1 LTNPGCTTIK
11 RLVFP
16 GLPPLEPGDAG
27 VEPRAHATETANAR
41 MRTGTKLR
49 GCRGV
54 CMSPLTGTCLG
65 RFPRQALRS
74 FSPKPPPIPGLREA
88 DRTREDDTSVV
99 EPRIRYARNGDLYIA
114 YVVIGEAPLDLL
126 YVTSYE
132 STPTLDSWRSEPVV
146 RRWVERLA
154 SFSRLILMDVRGTGL
169 SDRIT
174 GAATLEDGVD
184 DMLAVLDA
192 VGSERTGIL
201 GFTHNAALVAM
212 FTAGHPDRVS
222 GLVLYGAVAPNPT
235 LRFDATWGWT
245 DSQFEAVID
254 EILARTGQGVD
265 LDQTAPSLA
274 QNTRFR
280 EWWIRK
286 QVTFASPGGVRA
298 AFMMMQETDARP
310 VFPTIRVPT
319 LVLHRVDDQWSPV
332 ENSRYIAGQ
341 IPGARLVE
349 LPGNDGPAYA
359 GDAEALAGEIEEFFT
374 GIRRPTD
381 ADRVLATLLFTD
393 IVGSTEKAAEMG
405 DAPWKRVLAEH
416 DERARLELERH
427 RGRWINTT
435 GDGLLA
441 TFDGPARAVR
451 CAEAIRAAMHEL
463 GIEVRAGCHT
473 GEVELVGTDVR
484 GIAVHLAARVASLA
498 EPGEVLVSSTVKD
511 LVAGSGLVF
520 HDRGMHRLKGVPDD
534 WRLFALA

>member
-1 LTNPGCTTIK
+1 M
-11 RLVFP
+11 
-16 GLPPLEPGDAG
+16 EP
-27 VEPRAHATETANAR
+27 H
-41 MRTGTKLR
+41 
-49 GCRGV
+49 
-54 CMSPLTGTCLG
+54 
-65 RFPRQALRS
+65 
-74 FSPKPPPIPGLREA
+74 
-88 DRTREDDTSVV
+88 
-99 EPRIRYARNGDLYIA
+99 IRYARNGDLYIA
-114 YVVIGEAPLDLL
+114 YVVVGEAPLDLL

-154 SFSRLILMDVRGTGL
+154 SFSRLILTDVRGTGL

-174 GAATLEDGVD
+174 GAATIEDGVD

-192 VGSERTGIL
+192 VGSDRAGIL
-201 GFTHNAALVAM
+201 GFTHNTPLVAM
-212 FTAGHPDRVS
+212 FAAAHPERAS
-222 GLVLYGAVAPNPT
+222 GLVLYGTIAPNPS
-235 LRFDATWGWT
+235 LRWDASWGWT
-245 DSQFEAVID
+245 DAQFEAVID
-254 EILARTGQGVD
+254 ETLSMQGQGTD
-265 LDQTAPSLA
+265 LELFAPSLA

-286 QVTFASPGGVRA
+286 QVTFASPSGVRA
-298 AFMMMQETDARP
+298 AFMMMQHTDVRP
-310 VFPTIRVPT
+310 VLPTIRVPT
-319 LVLHRVDDQWSPV
+319 LVVHRRDDQWTSV
-332 ENSRYIAGQ
+332 ENSRYIAAH
-341 IPGARLVE
+341 ITGAELVE
-349 LPGNDGPAYA
+349 LPGSDTTAYA
-359 GDAEALAGEIEEFFT
+359 GDAEGLAGELEEFFT
-374 GIRRPTD
+374 GVRRPTD
-381 ADRVLATLLFTD
+381 VDRVLATLLFTD

-416 DERARLELERH
+416 DERARVELERH
-427 RGRWINTT
+427 RGIWINTT

-451 CAEAIRAAMHEL
+451 CAEAIRAAMREL

-484 GIAVHLAARVASLA
+484 GIAVHVAARVAALA

-520 HDRGMHRLKGVPDD
+520 LDRGVHQLKGVPDD